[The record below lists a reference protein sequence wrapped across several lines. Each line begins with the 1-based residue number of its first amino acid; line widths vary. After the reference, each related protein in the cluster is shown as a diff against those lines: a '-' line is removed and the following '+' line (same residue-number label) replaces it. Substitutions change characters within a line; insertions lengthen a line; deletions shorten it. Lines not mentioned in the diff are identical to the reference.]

1 MSALIVESLHSRL
14 ARLVP
19 GAVVTR
25 REHARPGERYQV
37 TRPAP
42 RAGATVQ
49 LLAVAD
55 SEREAVDRAVF
66 LFGGQR

>member
-1 MSALIVESLHSRL
+1 MSALVVESMAARL

-66 LFGGQR
+66 LFGGRR